1 VNVTVENWLVTLIA
15 TIVTAVGSFAGV
27 YFSNRK
33 SQALMEYRIGQ
44 LENKMDKHNNMIE
57 RVFNL
62 EGRMN
67 EAEHDI
73 RDMKSKIA

>member
-1 VNVTVENWLVTLIA
+1 VNETVENWLVTLIA

-27 YFSNRK
+27 YYSNRK

>member
-1 VNVTVENWLVTLIA
+1 
-15 TIVTAVGSFAGV
+15 
-27 YFSNRK
+27 
-33 SQALMEYRIGQ
+33 MEYRIGQ